1 MDLKKYLWMNEI
13 VLLWNSSLKERLHS
27 NWFQWIFPAG
37 VNTSTSNA
45 TVISFASWLHLSI
58 IEIPVE
64 FSKVDW
70 NLSEFFFSSFE
81 FHIVFRFRHSF
92 HYPLL
97 FSSFSLFSSLSMHF
111 FSFLF
116 FLFTWGCWKRLRHNA
131 FLKSLEND
139 QTPFSFL
146 ILNWVR
152 KFQLTRVRIFSS
164 SLVCF
169 SSVFL

>member
-1 MDLKKYLWMNEI
+1 MKLSSFEIPLWRSVSILTDSNGSSQPGSIQARLMQQSFHLLLDCICPLLKYQ
-13 VLLWNSSLKERLHS
+13 WN
-27 NWFQWIFPAG
+27 FPK
-37 VNTSTSNA
+37 S
-45 TVISFASWLHLSI
+45 
-58 IEIPVE
+58 IEI
-64 FSKVDW
+64 F
-70 NLSEFFFSSFE
+70 LSFFFSSFE